1 MSLGS
6 HHRSRAKANVAKTVD
21 DFIEGANAIVK
32 SKEAEKKPSQEDIL
46 LSFSGRIDRENECE
60 KKPVLLYLKKDIA
73 LDIENYCHGNKQG
86 IMNYLIRRGLDQ
98 LIQDNKLQ
106 LVMEN

>member
-6 HHRSRAKANVAKTVD
+6 HHKNRNKNEPPKSLD
-21 DFIEGANAIVK
+21 DFIESANVITKA
-32 SKEAEKKPSQEDIL
+32 KEAVKKPSQEDIL

-73 LDIENYCHGNKQG
+73 IDIESYCHGNKQG
-86 IMNYLIRRGLDQ
+86 IMNYLIRRGLDE
-98 LIQDNKLQ
+98 LIKDNKLK